1 MRQRRQVSYA
11 LLGWTAKDGGGDAI
25 RVVQSCRPRP
35 EALTEGFGEIKDLR
49 LENLYVPDNA
59 HCPQVFAV
67 RPFKAFQ
74 DGITPSV
81 SPGIGA
87 ASPFLSLSR
96 TTKPSPLSVD
106 VRTLPATR

>member
-74 DGITPSV
+74 DGNHAVRIAGDRSRF
-81 SPGIGA
+81 A
-87 ASPFLSLSR
+87 FLEFVKNDHAKSALGRCQDS
-96 TTKPSPLSVD
+96 SGD
-106 VRTLPATR
+106 